1 MALVL
6 GVEMSALSTKVE
18 VRDADDGRLLVSGQA
33 PHPGARPGRSDS
45 DPRVWWQAVVDARK
59 DAGGALGVSAISV
72 AAHSDGLV
80 LLDRDGRLLR
90 FALLNGD
97 APMQIDA
104 DWLVRDLGGASMW
117 VAAVGA
123 VPDPTHAVVK
133 LAHLRYHEPE
143 LFEQIGKVLLPHDYL
158 TYRMVRRFVTDRGD
172 ASTTGYWSPRENR
185 WRPDVLRVIDERVDW
200 GRCLPE
206 VLGPSEA
213 AGDREG
219 VIVAAGT
226 GSQQACAL
234 GIGMRAGDIVLA
246 LDRSGICFAARERL
260 TEDPSGRVADRAD
273 AAGRFLPTTRTF
285 RARDV
290 METMAAQV
298 GLDIGYVDQLAL
310 SAPAGAGGVRWVPY
324 RELDDAAGRAPATGY
339 LTGLG
344 PGITQEH
351 VARALVEGIVC
362 GLLEGLDAL
371 DAAGVPTSGRLWVVG
386 SAARSNA
393 FQRVV
398 ADLAQ
403 RPVSVPRQADAVCLG
418 ATMQAAAVLHGC
430 APDEVARAWG
440 VGAVR
445 EVEPDLRVDAAQIR
459 ADYSSALNAV

>member
-18 VRDADDGRLLVSGQA
+18 VRDADNGRLLVSGQA
-33 PHPGARPGRSDS
+33 AHEGAKPGRGDY
-45 DPRVWWQAVVDARK
+45 DPRLWWQAVVDARR
-59 DAGGALGVSAISV
+59 DAGGALGVNAIAV
-72 AAHSDGLV
+72 AAQSDAVV
-80 LLDRDGRLLR
+80 LTDADGRVLR
-90 FALLNGD
+90 PALLGGD

-104 DWLVRDLGGASMW
+104 DWLIRDLGGAQIW
-117 VAAVGA
+117 AAACGA

-133 LAHLRYHEPE
+133 LAHLRYHEPD
-143 LFEQIGKVLLPHDYL
+143 LFARVGKVLLPHDYL
-158 TYRMVRRFVTDRGD
+158 THRMVRRFVTDRGD

-185 WRPDVLRVIDERVDW
+185 WRTDVLRVVDDTVEW

-206 VLGPSEA
+206 VLGPNEP

-219 VIVAAGT
+219 VVVAAGT
-226 GSQQACAL
+226 GSQQAAAL
-234 GIGMRAGDIVLA
+234 GIGMRPGDVVLA

-260 TEDPSGRVADRAD
+260 TEDPTGRVADRAD

-298 GLDIGYVDQLAL
+298 GLDIAYVDQLAL
-310 SAPAGAGGVRWVPY
+310 SAPAGAAGVRWVPY
-324 RELDDAAGRAPATGY
+324 RELDDAAGRPPSAGY

-344 PGITQEH
+344 PGVGQEH

-386 SAARSNA
+386 AAARSNA

-398 ADLAQ
+398 ADLSQ
-403 RPVSVPRQADAVCLG
+403 RPVSVPRRADAVCMG
-418 ATMQAAAVLHGC
+418 AAMQAAAVHHGLP
-430 APDEVARAWG
+430 PDEVAAAWL
-440 VGAVR
+440 VDSVR
-445 EVEPDLRVDAAQIR
+445 EVEPDTRFDAQTLRAEYAR
-459 ADYSSALNAV
+459 AR

>member
-18 VRDADDGRLLVSGQA
+18 VRDADDGRLLVAGQA
-33 PHPGARPGRSDS
+33 PHQGARPGRGDF
-45 DPRVWWQAVVDARK
+45 DPRLWWQAVVDARR
-59 DAGGALGVSAISV
+59 DAGGALGVNAIAV
-72 AAHSDGLV
+72 AAQSDGVV
-80 LLDRDGRLLR
+80 LLDEEGRLLR
-90 FALLNGD
+90 HALLGGD

-104 DWLVRDLGGASMW
+104 DWLVRDLGGVSSW
-117 VAAVGA
+117 VAACGA

-133 LAHLRYHEPE
+133 LAHLRYHEPD
-143 LFEQIGKVLLPHDYL
+143 LFARLGKVLLPHDYL
-158 TYRMVRRFVTDRGD
+158 THRMVRRYVTDRGD

-185 WRPDVLRVIDERVDW
+185 WRPDVLRVVDDAVDW

-206 VLGPSEA
+206 VLGPTEP

-219 VIVAAGT
+219 VLIAPGT
-226 GSQQACAL
+226 GSQQATAL
-234 GIGMRAGDIVLA
+234 GIGMRPGDVVLA

-260 TEDPSGRVADRAD
+260 TEDPTGRVSDRAD
-273 AAGRFLPTTRTF
+273 AAGRFLPTTRTI

-290 METMAAQV
+290 METMAAHV
-298 GLDIGYVDQLAL
+298 GLDMGYVDQLAL
-310 SAPAGAGGVRWVPY
+310 SAPPGAAGVRCVPY
-324 RELDDAAGRAPATGY
+324 RELDDAAGRPPHPGSVA
-339 LTGLG
+339 GLG
-344 PGITQEH
+344 PGIGREH

-386 SAARSNA
+386 AAARSNA

-398 ADLAQ
+398 ADLSQ

-418 ATMQAAAVLHGC
+418 AAMQAAAVLHGV
-430 APDEVARAWG
+430 APDEMAEAWG
-440 VGAVR
+440 MGAVR
-445 EVEPDLRVDAAQIR
+445 DVEPDPRVDAAALR
-459 ADYSSALNAV
+459 AEYANAR

>member
-18 VRDADDGRLLVSGQA
+18 VRDADDGRLLVAGQA
-33 PHPGARPGRSDS
+33 AHDGAKPGRSDA
-45 DPRVWWQAVVDARK
+45 DPRDWWQAVVDARR
-59 DAGGALGVSAISV
+59 DAGGALGVAAIAV
-72 AAHSDGLV
+72 AAQSDGIV
-80 LLDRDGRLLR
+80 LLDASGRVIR
-90 FALLNGD
+90 HALLGGD
-97 APMQIDA
+97 AAMQIDA
-104 DWLVRDLGGASMW
+104 DWLVRDLGGPQMWAAAS
-117 VAAVGA
+117 GS

-133 LAHLRYHEPE
+133 LAHLRYHEPD
-143 LFEQIGKVLLPHDYL
+143 LFAQIGKVLLPHDYL
-158 TYRMVRRFVTDRGD
+158 THRMVRRFVTDRGD

-185 WRPDVLRVIDERVDW
+185 WRPDVLRVVDDTVDW

-206 VLGPSEA
+206 VLGPSEP

-219 VIVAAGT
+219 VLVAAGT
-226 GSQQACAL
+226 GSQQAAAL
-234 GIGMRAGDIVLA
+234 GVGMRPGDVVLA

-260 TEDPSGRVADRAD
+260 TEDPTGRVADRAD

-298 GLDIGYVDQLAL
+298 GLDIAYVDQLAL
-310 SAPAGAGGVRWVPY
+310 QAPPGAGGVRWVPY
-324 RELDDAAGRAPATGY
+324 RELDDAAGRPPAPGY

-344 PGITQEH
+344 PGIVQEH

-386 SAARSNA
+386 AAARSNA

-418 ATMQAAAVLHGC
+418 AAMQAAAVLQGVP
-430 APDEVARAWG
+430 PDEMASAWG
-440 VGAVR
+440 MEAVR
-445 EVEPDLRVDAAQIR
+445 EVEPDPRTDAAQIR
-459 ADYSSALNAV
+459 ADYAAVR

>member
-33 PHPGARPGRSDS
+33 AHEGAKPGRGDF
-45 DPRVWWQAVVDARK
+45 DPRLWWQAVVDARK
-59 DAGGALGVSAISV
+59 DAGGALGVNAIAV
-72 AAHSDGLV
+72 AAQSDGIV
-80 LLDRDGRLLR
+80 LLDHEGRLLR
-90 FALLNGD
+90 PALLGGD
-97 APMQIDA
+97 AAMQIDA
-104 DWLVRDLGGASMW
+104 DWLVRDLGGAQMW
-117 VAAVGA
+117 AASCGA

-133 LAHLRYHEPE
+133 LAHLRYHEAD
-143 LFEQIGKVLLPHDYL
+143 LFPRIGKVLLPHDYL
-158 TYRMVRRFVTDRGD
+158 THRMVRRYVTDRGD

-185 WRPDVLRVIDERVDW
+185 WRPDVLRVVDDTIEW

-206 VLGPSEA
+206 VLQPGEP

-219 VIVAAGT
+219 VLVAPGT
-226 GSQQACAL
+226 GSQQAAAL
-234 GIGMRAGDIVLA
+234 GIGMRAGDVVLA

-260 TEDPSGRVADRAD
+260 TEDPTGRVADRAD
-273 AAGRFLPTTRTF
+273 AAGKFLPTTRTF

-298 GLDIGYVDQLAL
+298 GLDISYVDQMAL

-324 RELDDAAGRAPATGY
+324 RELDDASGRPPAPGY

-344 PGITQEH
+344 PGIAQEH

-386 SAARSNA
+386 AAARSNA

-418 ATMQAAAVLHGC
+418 AAMQAAAVLHG
-430 APDEVARAWG
+430 ASPDEMAAAWG
-440 VGAVR
+440 MDAVR
-445 EVEPDLRVDAAQIR
+445 EVEPDLRLDAPSLR
-459 ADYSSALNAV
+459 AEYANAR

>member
-18 VRDADDGRLLVSGQA
+18 VRDADDGRLLVAGQA
-33 PHPGARPGRSDS
+33 AHPGAVPGRGDV
-45 DPRVWWQAVVDARK
+45 DPRVWWQAVVEARRE
-59 DAGGALGVSAISV
+59 AGGALGVNAIAV
-72 AAHSDGLV
+72 AAQSDGVV
-80 LLDRDGRLLR
+80 LTDHDGRALR
-90 FALLNGD
+90 PALLGGD
-97 APMQIDA
+97 APMQVDA
-104 DWLVRDLGGASMW
+104 DWLVRDLGGAEMW
-117 VAAVGA
+117 AAACGA

-133 LAHLRYHEPE
+133 LAHLRYHEAE
-143 LFEQIGKVLLPHDYL
+143 LFPHVGKVLLPHDYL

-185 WRPDVLRVIDERVDW
+185 WRTDVLRVVDDTVEW

-206 VLGPSEA
+206 VLGPNEP

-219 VIVAAGT
+219 VLVAAGT
-226 GSQQACAL
+226 GSQQAAAL
-234 GIGMRAGDIVLA
+234 GIGMRPGDVVLA
-246 LDRSGICFAARERL
+246 LDRSGICFGARERL

-298 GLDIGYVDQLAL
+298 GLDIAYVDHLAL
-310 SAPAGAGGVRWVPY
+310 SAPAGSGGVRWVPY
-324 RELDDAAGRAPATGY
+324 RELDDAAGRPPAAGH

-344 PGITQEH
+344 PGVGQEH

-398 ADLAQ
+398 ADLSE
-403 RPVSVPRQADAVCLG
+403 RPVSVPRRADAVCMG
-418 ATMQAAAVLHGC
+418 AAMQAAAVLQEV
-430 APDEVARAWG
+430 APDELAVAWLDG
-440 VGAVR
+440 SVR
-445 EVEPDLRVDAAQIR
+445 EVEPDPRCDAATIR
-459 ADYSSALNAV
+459 AEYARAR

>member
-6 GVEMSALSTKVE
+6 GVEMSALSTKVQ
-18 VRDADDGRLLVSGQA
+18 VRDAENGRLLVAGQA
-33 PHPGARPGRSDS
+33 AHEGAKPGRGDF
-45 DPRVWWQAVVDARK
+45 DPRLWWQAVVDARK
-59 DAGGALGVSAISV
+59 DAGGALGVNAISV
-72 AAHSDGLV
+72 AAQSDGLV
-80 LLDRDGRLLR
+80 LLDSEGRLLR
-90 FALLNGD
+90 HALLGGD
-97 APMQIDA
+97 ASMQIDA
-104 DWLVRDLGGASMW
+104 DWLIRDLGGPQTW
-117 VAAVGA
+117 AAACGA

-133 LAHLRYHEPE
+133 LAHLRYHEPD
-143 LFEQIGKVLLPHDYL
+143 LFSQIGKVLLPHDYL
-158 TYRMVRRFVTDRGD
+158 THRMVRRFVTDRGD

-185 WRPDVLRVIDERVDW
+185 WRPDVLRVVDDTVEW

-206 VLGPSEA
+206 LLSPMEP

-219 VIVAAGT
+219 VVVAAGT

-234 GIGMRAGDIVLA
+234 GIGMRAGDVVLA

-324 RELDDAAGRAPATGY
+324 RELDDAAGRPPAPGH

-344 PGITQEH
+344 PGIAQEH

-386 SAARSNA
+386 AAARSNA

-418 ATMQAAAVLHGC
+418 AAMQAAAVLQE
-430 APDEVARAWG
+430 ASPDEVAAAWG
-440 VGAVR
+440 VDAVR
-445 EVEPDLRVDAAQIR
+445 EVEPDPRVDAAAIR
-459 ADYSSALNAV
+459 AEYANAR